1 MPNDKREY
9 LSKGIPPLMASL
21 AAAISAAGSFGV
33 DLFFLLSAYLI
44 TSLLL
49 RERQVAGRID
59 LRSFYTRRILR
70 IWPLY
75 FFALAITPVWSH
87 FQPTTTMPM
96 RYLLAYLLL
105 AGNWMTVIY
114 GAPPSFMSIL
124 WSVSVEEQFYLC
136 WPVIF
141 KATSKKAM
149 YLVGGVLVTIA
160 WGTRI
165 YLARGEVHA
174 YTVWPNTF
182 ARLDAIGLGI
192 VLAAKFSAGL
202 PDWRIPKRAGLLA
215 LGLIAWLLAG
225 HYSGPTSMFT
235 ILGYPVMTV
244 GSVMIFLSFA
254 GAQISTS
261 STLVYLGK
269 ISYGLYVYHMLSLT
283 IVRLLFGGRMG
294 HLVWFVTAVS
304 LALALTIAF
313 AALSYRFLE
322 SPFLKWKKRFTYIN
336 SRPV

>member
-1 MPNDKREY
+1 
-9 LSKGIPPLMASL
+9 MASL
-21 AAAISAAGSFGV
+21 AAATSNAGAFGV
-33 DLFFLLSAYLI
+33 DLFFLLSSYLI

-49 RERQVAGRID
+49 RERQATGRID
-59 LRSFYTRRILR
+59 LRSFYARRILR

-96 RYLLAYLLL
+96 KYLVAYLLL

-141 KATSKKAM
+141 KATSKNAM
-149 YLVGGVLVTIA
+149 CWVGGVLVASA

-165 YLARGEVHA
+165 YLAGGALHA
-174 YTVWPNTF
+174 YTVWPDTF

-192 VLAAKFSAGL
+192 LLAAKFGPEL
-202 PDWRIPKRAGLLA
+202 PDWKIPERAGLLA
-215 LGLIAWLLAG
+215 VGLIVWLVAG
-225 HYSGPTSMFT
+225 HYSGPTPMYT
-235 ILGYPVMTV
+235 VLGYPVMTA

-254 GAQISTS
+254 GARISS
-261 STLVYLGK
+261 RTLVYLGK
-269 ISYGLYVYHMLSLT
+269 ISYGLYVYHMLCLT
-283 IVRLLFGGRMG
+283 IARLLFGGRMG
-294 HLVWFVTAVS
+294 HLVWFVAAIS
-304 LALALTIAF
+304 LALAITIAL
-313 AALSYRFLE
+313 AALSYKFLE
-322 SPFLKWKKRFTYIN
+322 SPFLNWKKRFTYIN